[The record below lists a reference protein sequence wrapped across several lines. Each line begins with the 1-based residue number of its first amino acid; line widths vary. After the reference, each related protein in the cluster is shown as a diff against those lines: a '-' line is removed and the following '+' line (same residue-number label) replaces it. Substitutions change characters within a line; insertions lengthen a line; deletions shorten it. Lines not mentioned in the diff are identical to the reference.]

1 MRHLS
6 IAISLFLLLAGNAVM
21 AQEIAVDVARGNAL
35 QFLSS
40 KASGSKHAKGQPV
53 STDLKLAYT
62 SKSEAKTCFYVF
74 NVGDDNGF
82 VIAGGDEAALEIL
95 GYCDHGTFDY
105 DTAPDNFRW
114 WLDQYTEQIAH
125 AEVST
130 SSPRKAKAQTA
141 ERNSIEPLIK
151 TKWDQDYPYNCEI
164 PKTSNG
170 YRYMTGCVATAM
182 AQVMKYWE
190 HPAQGTGSRSYY
202 NSWDRITFE
211 ANFGDTTYD
220 WDNMIEKYIYN
231 SNTKEG
237 NFTEEE
243 AKAVGTLMYH
253 AGVSVL
259 MSYGTHSSSANLLSI
274 AHALITYFG
283 YDKSISNENRNYYS
297 DEAWSDLIYNELSE
311 HRPVLY
317 AGGQHSFICDGYD
330 VESDM
335 FSFNWG
341 WNGSGD
347 GYFSLKGTSYYH
359 DFIESSFNIIQ
370 VNVKPAEAGIESEEV
385 LHIGQ
390 KNDSLFVKVG
400 DESSDINCVFD
411 RSRGALECTLNLS
424 LRNSCTVS
432 NQFDYGVMAVDVN
445 NGTTYYS
452 LSKSNRTF
460 NIGTDT
466 YVQGLMF
473 FPYLWNAG
481 TYKLYP
487 VFRKY
492 GQTSDADWKKMD
504 IIYGLELPTITLK
517 NNFKPNYV
525 HFSVEK
531 NYVLLG
537 QTLQIEHDPVYSGKI
552 TYRSSNNNVATVDEN
567 GLITPIK
574 VGKVTITVHGEAD
587 AYFRENTKQFKIDV
601 LEKDYLKFEVENDK
615 IMPGEYTF
623 IHCNEDM
630 YEGTIEYQSRDER
643 IATVSEWGEIKG
655 IYPGEA
661 IIHVTA
667 SETELNSKTETD
679 LKITVLPDVAF
690 TEEPYFDNNN
700 NVYENYWYLNYTLKN
715 ETDEVAE
722 GIIYAEIYY
731 KLDRLFR
738 GPILEYTLEPGEETS
753 DRFDFDYYYYYFQE
767 EYGEYYSEDGHL
779 SDLVSPGEKLHLYLY
794 RDMEEYIPWNYSEIV
809 FTYCPTLSVPYRVSP
824 SGFGTLILPFDWCV
838 PYDMKVYTCEGV
850 DVNNVLTLKENGWE
864 IFDRNVPY
872 IVLGNPDDEY
882 YFEGPEA
889 IDADMPSF
897 QDGLLIGAVSDNVPL
912 EIGTDYILQDQGGKV
927 AFYRYM
933 GEPANRKATQ
943 FRAFLRL
950 PNESSSQA
958 PKINFPGNGD
968 DEAEGIKEI
977 TTPSNPSNLSNLH
990 IYTLDGHRH
999 STLQKGLN
1007 ILIFDDGTAQKI
1019 FVK

>member
-1 MRHLS
+1 
-6 IAISLFLLLAGNAVM
+6 M
-21 AQEIAVDVARGNAL
+21 AQEVSIDVAKSRTL
-35 QFLSS
+35 DFLSRQS
-40 KASGSKHAKGQPV
+40 IGPKFAKGTPS
-53 STDLKLAYT
+53 STDLNLAYT

-74 NVGDDNGF
+74 NIGNDNGF

-105 DTAPDNFRW
+105 DTANPAFKW
-114 WLDQYTEQIAH
+114 WLDQYTDQISH
-125 AEVST
+125 AQVST

-141 ERNSIEPLIK
+141 ERHSIEPLIK

-574 VGKVTITVHGEAD
+574 MGKVYIFAHAEGD
-587 AYFRENTKQFKIDV
+587 SYFKETLQSFSIDV
-601 LEKDYLKFEVENDK
+601 LEKDYLQFKVEKDK
-615 IMPGEYTF
+615 IMPGEYTQ
-623 IHCNEDM
+623 IYCSDYE

-690 TEEPYFDNNN
+690 VEEPHFKNNN
-700 NVYENYWYLNYTLKN
+700 NVYDNYWYLYYTLKN

-722 GIIYAEIYY
+722 GEIYAEIYSNSGIIFGGSIINY
-731 KLDRLFR
+731 S
-738 GPILEYTLEPGEETS
+738 LEPGEEIS
-753 DRFDFDYYYYYFQE
+753 DLIDFDDYVYFGYNE
-767 EYGEYYSEDGHL
+767 EYGENTHI
-779 SDLVSPGEKLHLYLY
+779 SDLVSPGDKLYLYLY

-809 FTYCPTLSVPYRVSP
+809 FTYCPTLTIPYRVSP
-824 SGFGTLILPFDWCV
+824 SGFGTLILPYDWDV
-838 PYDMKVYTCEGV
+838 PYDMKVYSCEGV
-850 DVNNVLTLKENGWE
+850 DENNVLTLKEYSSDYY
-864 IFDRNVPY
+864 DRNVPY
-872 IVLGNPDDEY
+872 IVYGDPQKQYTFMGPDAI
-882 YFEGPEA
+882 EGDSYQA
-889 IDADMPSF
+889 
-897 QDGLLIGAVSDNVPL
+897 GLLIGAVTDNVPL

-968 DEAEGIKEI
+968 DETEGIS
-977 TTPSNPSNLSNLH
+977 TLSTDTLPAG
-990 IYTLDGHRH
+990 IYTLDGHRQ
-999 STLQKGLN
+999 STLQKGMN
-1007 ILIFDDGTAQKI
+1007 ILILDDGTAQKV

>member
-1 MRHLS
+1 M
-6 IAISLFLLLAGNAVM
+6 FGGNVTM
-21 AQEIAVDVARGNAL
+21 AQEVSIDVAKSRTL
-35 QFLSS
+35 DFLSRQS
-40 KASGSKHAKGQPV
+40 IGPKFAKGTTS
-53 STDLKLAYT
+53 STDLELAYT

-74 NVGDDNGF
+74 NVGNDNGF

-105 DTAPDNFRW
+105 DTANPAFKW

-125 AEVST
+125 AQVST

-202 NSWDRITFE
+202 NSRDRITFE

-587 AYFRENTKQFKIDV
+587 AYFRENTIQFKIDV
-601 LEKDYLKFEVENDK
+601 LEKDYLKFKVENDK
-615 IMPGEYTF
+615 IMPGEYTQ
-623 IHCNEDM
+623 IYCSDYE

-700 NVYENYWYLNYTLKN
+700 NVYENYWFLNYTLKN

-722 GIIYAEIYY
+722 GEIYAEIYSNSGIIFGGSIINY
-731 KLDRLFR
+731 S
-738 GPILEYTLEPGEETS
+738 LEPGEEIS
-753 DRFDFDYYYYYFQE
+753 DLIDFDDYVYFGYNE
-767 EYGEYYSEDGHL
+767 EYGENTHI
-779 SDLVSPGEKLHLYLY
+779 SDLVSPGDKLYLYLY

-809 FTYCPTLSVPYRVSP
+809 FTYCPTLTIPYRVSP
-824 SGFGTLILPFDWCV
+824 SGFGTLILPYDWDV
-838 PYDMKVYTCEGV
+838 PYDMKVYTCKGV
-850 DVNNVLTLKENGWE
+850 DENNVLTLKEYSSDYY
-864 IFDRNVPY
+864 DRNVPY
-872 IVLGNPDDEY
+872 IVYGDPQKQYTFRGPDAI
-882 YFEGPEA
+882 EGDSYQA
-889 IDADMPSF
+889 
-897 QDGLLIGAVSDNVPL
+897 GLLIGAVSDNVPL

-950 PNESSSQA
+950 PEDASRQA

-968 DEAEGIKEI
+968 DETEGIS
-977 TTPSNPSNLSNLH
+977 TLSTDNLPAG
-990 IYTLDGHRH
+990 IYTLDGHRQ

-1007 ILIFDDGTAQKI
+1007 ILILDDGTAQKV

>member
-1 MRHLS
+1 M
-6 IAISLFLLLAGNAVM
+6 FGGNAMM
-21 AQEIAVDVARGNAL
+21 AQEVSIDVAKSRTL
-35 QFLSS
+35 DFLSRQS
-40 KASGSKHAKGQPV
+40 IGPKFAKGTPS
-53 STDLKLAYT
+53 STDLNLAYT

-74 NVGDDNGF
+74 NVGEDNGF

-95 GYCDHGTFDY
+95 GYCDHGSFDY
-105 DTAPDNFRW
+105 DTANPAFKW

-125 AEVST
+125 ADAST

-151 TKWDQDYPYNCEI
+151 TKWYQSYPYNSEI
-164 PKTSNG
+164 PGNESNRN
-170 YRYMTGCVATAM
+170 RYYTGCVATSM

-190 HPAQGTGSRSYY
+190 HPKQGTGSHSYVINDHSGDSRSY
-202 NSWDRITFE
+202 E
-211 ANFGDTTYD
+211 ANFGATTYD
-220 WDNMIEKYIYN
+220 WGNMIEKYSIGSQEVNY
-231 SNTKEG
+231 
-237 NFTEEE
+237 TEEE

-253 AGVSVL
+253 AGVSVD
-259 MSYGTHSSSANLLSI
+259 MRYTTDQCWAYPHAI
-274 AHALITYFG
+274 PPALINYFG
-283 YDKSISNENRNYYS
+283 YDKSISNELRKYYS
-297 DEAWSDLIYNELSE
+297 DEAWSDIIYNELNE

-317 AGGQHSFICDGYD
+317 GGGGHSFICDGYD
-330 VESDM
+330 AENDM

-341 WNGSGD
+341 WNGGDD
-347 GYFSLKGTSYYH
+347 GYYALNGSTF
-359 DFIESSFNIIQ
+359 SSFLTSGAHIQ
-370 VNVKPAEAGIESEEV
+370 LNVKPAVEGSESEEV

-390 KNDSLFVKVG
+390 LDEELFVKVG
-400 DESSDINCVFD
+400 DESNSVNCVYD
-411 RSRGALECTLNLS
+411 RSIGALECSLNLCIYN
-424 LRNSCTVS
+424 LCTLSDV
-432 NQFDYGVMAVDVN
+432 FDFGVMAVNEAD
-445 NGTTYYS
+445 GTTYYS
-452 LSKSNRTF
+452 TSMSNQYFRVG
-460 NIGTDT
+460 GTT
-466 YVQGLMF
+466 SVEEYLF
-473 FPYLWNAG
+473 YPYYWNAG

-492 GQTSDADWKKMD
+492 WQTSDADWRRMD
-504 IIYGLELPTITLK
+504 IIYGLKLPTITLK
-517 NNFKPNYV
+517 NNFKPSYV

-537 QTLQIEHDPVYSGKI
+537 QSLQIEHDPVYSGKI

-587 AYFRENTKQFKIDV
+587 AYFRENTIQFKIDV
-601 LEKDYLKFEVENDK
+601 LEKDYLQFKVEKDK
-615 IMPGEYTF
+615 IMPGEYTQ
-623 IHCNEDM
+623 ISCSD
-630 YEGTIEYQSRDER
+630 YEYDGTIEYQSRDER

-667 SETELNSKTETD
+667 SETELNSKTEID
-679 LKITVLPDVAF
+679 FKITVLPDVAF

-731 KLDRLFR
+731 KRDRLFR
-738 GPILEYTLEPGEETS
+738 GPILEYTLEPGKETS
-753 DRFDFDYYYYYFQE
+753 DRFNFDYYYYYFQE
-767 EYGEYYSEDGHL
+767 EYGDYYSEDGHL

-794 RDMEEYIPWNYSEIV
+794 RDMDDYNQYNYSEIV

-824 SGFGTLILPFDWCV
+824 SGFGTLILPFDWYV
-838 PYDMKVYTCEGV
+838 TGDMKVYTCEGV
-850 DVNNVLTLKENGWE
+850 DENNVLTLIECENE
-864 IFDRNVPY
+864 TYDRNVPY
-872 IVLGNPDDEY
+872 IVYGDSKKQYN
-882 YFEGPEA
+882 FEGPDA
-889 IDADMPSF
+889 IEGDSYQA
-897 QDGLLIGAVSDNVPL
+897 GLLIGAVSDNVPL

-933 GEPANRKATQ
+933 GEPADRKATQ

-968 DEAEGIKEI
+968 DETEGIS
-977 TTPSNPSNLSNLH
+977 TLSTDTLPAG
-990 IYTLDGHRH
+990 IYSIAGHRH
-999 STLQKGLN
+999 TSLQKGLN
-1007 ILIFDDGTAQKI
+1007 ILILDDGTVQKV